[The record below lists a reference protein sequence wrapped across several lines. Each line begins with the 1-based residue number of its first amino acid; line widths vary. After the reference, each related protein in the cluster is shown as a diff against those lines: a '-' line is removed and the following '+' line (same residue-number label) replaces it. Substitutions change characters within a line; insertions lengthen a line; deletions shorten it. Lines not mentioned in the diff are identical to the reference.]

1 MNQLDARL
9 VSLRAHLDELVVDDF
24 TAVERRR
31 RRHLLARSAWT
42 VAAAA
47 GSVAV
52 ILTVPGVFAGDHPQ
66 RPAPAGR
73 SEQLAVADDV
83 ISNVARPAGL
93 RGHFIV
99 LTERSVLLG
108 DRPSTG
114 CVGGIRKPELGSGT
128 VAFTVQSRCS
138 PPTDDRVVVRTRPR
152 LLILNQPVFDAQIR
166 TITIHTPNATTPI
179 TLTRTSASHVN
190 LRGSP
195 GVIVGAI
202 EIAGRAPSARI
213 ARATTVGAYRQRGHQ
228 RRWQSDAKVQPDGTF
243 QYPAA
248 PRSFGTYVFLASVPG
263 ARCLP
268 AHTQVVDGQAV
279 QVTLTCVRRGR

>member
-9 VSLRAHLDELVVDDF
+9 ASLRANLDELVVDDF

-31 RRHLLARSAWT
+31 RRHLLARSAWAA
-42 VAAAA
+42 AAAA

-52 ILTVPGVFAGDHPQ
+52 ILTVPGVLAGDHPQ
-66 RPAPAGR
+66 GPAPAGR

-83 ISNVARPAGL
+83 ISNVAHPAGL

-99 LTERSVLLG
+99 LTQRSVLLG
-108 DRPSTG
+108 DPPSTG
-114 CVGGIRKPELGSGT
+114 CVGGMRKPELGPGT

-138 PPTDDRVVVRTRPR
+138 PPTDEAAVLRTRSR
-152 LLILNQPVFDAQIR
+152 LLILNQPVFDAQIQ
-166 TITIHTPNATTPI
+166 TITIHTPSAPTPI

-202 EIAGRAPSARI
+202 EIAGRPAGARI
-213 ARATTVGAYRQRGHQ
+213 PRATTVRAFRQRGHQ

-248 PRSFGTYVFLASVPG
+248 PRSFGSYVFLASVPG

-268 AHTQVVDGQAV
+268 AHTQVEDGQAV
-279 QVTLTCVRRGR
+279 QVTLICVRQRR